1 MMQHKRGK
9 VEAYEW
15 WGTPCACLTPDTM
28 RLPHARHHAL
38 ASRGISCAC
47 LTGDIMR
54 LPHARHHALAS
65 RPTPCACLTP
75 QLMREGEDKLL
86 MREGEDKHEGGGG
99 QAARPAGRW
108 PSRKSP
114 YLTAPI

>member
-1 MMQHKRGK
+1 
-9 VEAYEW
+9 
-15 WGTPCACLTPDTM
+15 M
-28 RLPHARHHAL
+28 RLPHGGGGGHHAL
-38 ASRGISCAC
+38 ASRIH
-47 LTGDIMR
+47 L
-54 LPHARHHALAS
+54 
-65 RPTPCACLTP
+65 RPTPCARLTP
-75 QLMREGEDKLL
+75 QIMREGEAKLL

>member
-1 MMQHKRGK
+1 MQHKRGK
-9 VEAYEW
+9 EAAHER
-15 WGTPCACLTPDTM
+15 WGG
-28 RLPHARHHAL
+28 
-38 ASRGISCAC
+38 SF
-47 LTGDIMR
+47 
-54 LPHARHHALAS
+54 ALAS

-75 QLMREGEDKLL
+75 QLMREGEAKLL